1 MYLFILCTIAHLWPA
16 VLQQRKYYKNI
27 KLRNNINQKMNQK
40 LYTKIKTQ
48 KIKKIQLKKPNECQE
63 NEKVKRLI

>member
-1 MYLFILCTIAHLWPA
+1 MHLFILCTIAHLWPA
-16 VLQQRKYYKNI
+16 TLQQRKYYKNI

-48 KIKKIQLKKPNECQE
+48 KIKKFN
-63 NEKVKRLI
+63 

>member
-1 MYLFILCTIAHLWPA
+1 MHLFILCTIARLWPA

-48 KIKKIQLKKPNECQE
+48 KIKKFY
-63 NEKVKRLI
+63 